1 MLYLLLYM
9 EYNQAMKKSTWI
21 LALVSLVVIGGLAL
35 SLTNS
40 SSVMAAPNPQMT
52 NFPTPTPGSD
62 GRIIYIVQAG
72 DTLWRIAAVAGID
85 VADLRD
91 LNFLDA
97 DDIVFVGMQLFL
109 GLGGPSADQPTQA
122 PAATVFAPEAT
133 VTSIPGNGTL
143 CVLLFEDLNG
153 DSMRQEEEV
162 SLSAGAINISNRDG
176 SVSITEDTPAHDPD
190 SDTLDYLCRDGL
202 MEGDYNVSVAIPEGY
217 NPTTSLNAPITLVQG
232 DITYLTFGA
241 QAGSVVINET
251 DNLPDSTGSTPLL
264 GIMGA
269 LLLLG
274 GIGLGVYS
282 VWFRRK

>member
-1 MLYLLLYM
+1 
-9 EYNQAMKKSTWI
+9 MKKSTSI
-21 LALVSLVVIGGLAL
+21 LALVSLVVVSALFL
-35 SLTNS
+35 SLPLESPTL
-40 SSVMAAPNPQMT
+40 AAPNPQMT

-62 GRIIYIVQAG
+62 GRIIYIVQEG

-109 GLGGPSADQPTQA
+109 GLGGPAGEDPTPA
-122 PAATVFAPEAT
+122 PVATEFAAEPT
-133 VTSIPGNGTL
+133 VTPIPGNGTL
-143 CVLLFEDLNG
+143 CVLLYEDLNG
-153 DSMRQEEEV
+153 DSMRQEEEI
-162 SLSAGAINISNRDG
+162 SLQGGAINISNRDG
-176 SVSITEDTPAHDPD
+176 SVSITKDTPAHDPA
-190 SDTLDYLCRDGL
+190 SETLDYLCEEGL
-202 MEGDYNVSVAIPEGY
+202 MEGDYNVSVAIPEGF

-251 DNLPDSTGSTPLL
+251 ESLPDSTGSTPLL
-264 GIMGA
+264 GIIGA

>member
-1 MLYLLLYM
+1 MLYLLLYL

-21 LALVSLVVIGGLAL
+21 LALVSLVVICGLAL
-35 SLTNS
+35 SLVNS
-40 SSVMAAPNPQMT
+40 SPVMAAPNPQMT

-62 GRIIYIVQAG
+62 GRIIYVVQAG

-109 GLGGPSADQPTQA
+109 GLGGPAGEQPTPA
-122 PAATVFAPEAT
+122 PAATEFAAEPT
-133 VTSIPGNGTL
+133 VTPIPGNGTL

-153 DSMRQEEEV
+153 DSMRQEEEI
-162 SLSAGAINISNRDG
+162 SLLGGAINISNRDG
-176 SVSITEDTPAHDPD
+176 SVSITEDTPAHDPA
-190 SDTLDYLCRDGL
+190 SVTLDYLCQDGL

-241 QAGSVVINET
+241 QAGSVVINEG
-251 DNLPDSTGSTPLL
+251 DNLPETSGSTPLL

-269 LLLLG
+269 LLLLS

-282 VWFRRK
+282 VWFRGR

>member
-1 MLYLLLYM
+1 
-9 EYNQAMKKSTWI
+9 MKKSTWI

-35 SLTNS
+35 SLVNN

-62 GRIIYIVQAG
+62 GRIIYVVQEG
-72 DTLWRIAAVAGID
+72 DTLWRIAAVSGID

-97 DDIVFVGMQLFL
+97 EDIVFVGMQLFL
-109 GLGGPSADQPTQA
+109 GLGGPAGERPTPA
-122 PAATVFAPEAT
+122 PAATEFTSEPT
-133 VTSIPGNGTL
+133 VTPIPGNGTL

-153 DSMRQEEEV
+153 DSMRQEEEI
-162 SLSAGAINISNRDG
+162 SLSGGAINISNRDG
-176 SVSITEDTPAHDPD
+176 SISITEETPAHDPD
-190 SDTLDYLCRDGL
+190 SDTLDYLCQSGL

-241 QAGSVVINET
+241 QAGSVVINATE
-251 DNLPDSTGSTPLL
+251 NLPETSGRTPLL

-282 VWFRRK
+282 VWFRGK

>member
-1 MLYLLLYM
+1 
-9 EYNQAMKKSTWI
+9 MKKSTWFLI
-21 LALVSLVVIGGLAL
+21 LVSLLVAVGMVVAL
-35 SLTNS
+35 PLSAP
-40 SSVMAAPNPQMT
+40 VMAAPNPQMT

-62 GRIIYIVQAG
+62 GRIIYVVQEG
-72 DTLWRIAAVAGID
+72 DTLWRIAAVAGIN

-91 LNFLDA
+91 MNFLDA
-97 DDIVFVGMQLFL
+97 DDIVYVGMELSL
-109 GLGGPSADQPTQA
+109 GLGGPSGDQPTPA
-122 PAATVFAPEAT
+122 PVPTEFAPEPT
-133 VTSIPGNGTL
+133 VTPIPGNGTL

-153 DSMRQEEEV
+153 DSMRQEEEI
-162 SLSAGAINISNRDG
+162 SLSDGAINISNRDG

-190 SDTLDYLCRDGL
+190 SDTEDYLCQDGL

-217 NPTTSLNAPITLVQG
+217 NPTTSLNAPITLVAG

-241 QAGSVVINET
+241 QAGSIVIDET
-251 DNLPDSTGSTPLL
+251 ANLPETSGSTPLL
-264 GIMGA
+264 GIMGI

>member
-1 MLYLLLYM
+1 
-9 EYNQAMKKSTWI
+9 MKKSTWI

-35 SLTNS
+35 SLVNN

-62 GRIIYIVQAG
+62 GRIIYVVQAG
-72 DTLWRIAAVAGID
+72 DTLWRIAAVAGIE

-109 GLGGPSADQPTQA
+109 GLGGPSGEQPTPA
-122 PAATVFAPEAT
+122 PVATEFASEPT
-133 VTSIPGNGTL
+133 VTPIPGNGTL

-153 DSMRQEEEV
+153 DSMRQEEEI
-162 SLSAGAINISNRDG
+162 SLSGGAINISNRDG

-190 SDTLDYLCRDGL
+190 SETLDYFCEDSL

-217 NPTTSLNAPITLVQG
+217 NPTTSLNAPITLIQG
-232 DITYLTFGA
+232 DITYLNFGA
-241 QAGSVVINET
+241 QAGSIVIDET
-251 DNLPDSTGSTPLL
+251 ANLPETSGSTPLL
-264 GIMGA
+264 GVMGV

>member
-1 MLYLLLYM
+1 
-9 EYNQAMKKSTWI
+9 MKKSTLI
-21 LALVSLVVIGGLAL
+21 LAMVSLVVVGGLAL
-35 SLTNS
+35 SLPLS
-40 SSVMAAPNPQMT
+40 APVMAAPNPQMT

-62 GRIIYIVQAG
+62 GRIIYIVQEG

-109 GLGGPSADQPTQA
+109 GLGGPAGEQPTPA
-122 PAATVFAPEAT
+122 PVATEFAAEPS
-133 VTSIPGNGTL
+133 VTPLPGNGTL

-153 DSMRQEEEV
+153 DSMRQEEEI
-162 SLSAGAINISNRDG
+162 SLEGGAINISNRDG
-176 SVSITEDTPAHDPD
+176 SISFTEDTPAHDPE
-190 SDTLDYLCRDGL
+190 SETLDYFCQETL

-217 NPTTSLNAPITLVQG
+217 NPTTSLNYPITLEQG

-241 QAGSVVINET
+241 QAGSVVINEN
-251 DNLPDSTGSTPLL
+251 DPLPESTGSTPLL

>member
-1 MLYLLLYM
+1 
-9 EYNQAMKKSTWI
+9 MKKSTWI

-35 SLTNS
+35 SLVNN

-62 GRIIYIVQAG
+62 GRIIYVVQEG
-72 DTLWRIAAVAGID
+72 DTLWRIAAVSGID

-97 DDIVFVGMQLFL
+97 EDIVFVGMQLFL
-109 GLGGPSADQPTQA
+109 GLGGPAGEQPTPA
-122 PAATVFAPEAT
+122 PAATEFTSEPT
-133 VTSIPGNGTL
+133 VTPIPGNGTL

-153 DSMRQEEEV
+153 DSMRQEEEI
-162 SLSAGAINISNRDG
+162 SLSGGAINISNRDG
-176 SVSITEDTPAHDPD
+176 SISITEETPAHDPD
-190 SDTLDYLCRDGL
+190 SDTLDYLCQSGL

-241 QAGSVVINET
+241 QAGSVVINATE
-251 DNLPDSTGSTPLL
+251 NLPETSGRTPLL

-282 VWFRRK
+282 VWFRGK